1 MNLNKIFKSKKQ
13 KIVYLILFSVML
25 IAFVYL
31 GTVNF
36 KELET
41 DAEKFSNEF
50 SSVSEDNVFVYSTAS
65 EVLDYIEN
73 GDAIILF
80 GSNLN
85 DFTENYAYI
94 INEIAKEGIKQE
106 DSEFYISKI
115 LYYDFIEDR
124 TNNNGNYEL
133 IVEQL
138 NSYLLTDDLGNT
150 EIYAP
155 TLVII
160 KDGEVLYINEDINFV
175 SGNITPDEYWT
186 DLTTGI
192 FEETLRTVF
201 KDFIGVS

>member
-94 INEIAKEGIKQE
+94 INEIAKEGIKQD